1 MQSAT
6 VRTWLAARGCR
17 AHQHERGHGRGHAVV
32 TAEREG
38 LSAGLPL
45 VGSHGS
51 LDADVAGEVCER
63 LGLDWTAVPGGQ
75 GRA

>member
-6 VRTWLAARGCR
+6 VGAWLAARGCR
-17 AHQHERGHGRGHAVV
+17 FHRHERGHGRGHAVV

-45 VGSHGS
+45 VGSHES
-51 LDADVAGEVCER
+51 LDADVAREVCER
-63 LGLDWTAVPGGQ
+63 LGLDGTELPGNQ